1 MHKEKKFC
9 FNYCQIQKT
18 NEMRNATNKKKKLEE
33 KKKYVKSN
41 CSKAHTYKRIRVH
54 SLLPVIVVAYNVP

>member
-1 MHKEKKFC
+1 
-9 FNYCQIQKT
+9 
-18 NEMRNATNKKKKLEE
+18 MRNATNKKKKLEE

>member
-9 FNYCQIQKT
+9 FNYCQIQK
-18 NEMRNATNKKKKLEE
+18 KKKQNE
-33 KKKYVKSN
+33 KCDKQEKKYVEIN
-41 CSKAHTYKRIRVH
+41 RSKAHTSKRIRVH